1 MFYFLII
8 LQGVGMILTSV
19 ITRFRNSNNL
29 TPALLMNRTC
39 FQAIWL
45 IFSYIIIILVALLGY
60 FFCFTPTV
68 CCEGVPECTAL
79 VTATECT
86 ALVPAGYWDSYYEW
100 LNSNIPRLGTL
111 KSARAFIIPPLI
123 YSIIVGVTLSDGY
136 LGYPS
141 NGSKNARLELGQS
154 KAHEA
159 YLWCAPFGVLYF
171 ISSVL

>member
-1 MFYFLII
+1 M
-8 LQGVGMILTSV
+8 
-19 ITRFRNSNNL
+19 
-29 TPALLMNRTC
+29 MNRTY

-68 CCEGVPECTAL
+68 CCEGVPESTAL
-79 VTATECT
+79 VSTAATECT
-86 ALVPAGYWDSYYEW
+86 ALVPAGYWDSYYSW
-100 LNSNIPRLGTL
+100 LNSNIPQLGTL

-123 YSIIVGVTLSDGY
+123 YSIIIGVVISDGY
-136 LGYPS
+136 LGYPTKS
-141 NGSKNARLELGQS
+141 HKNARFVLKQS

-171 ISSVL
+171 ISSLR